1 MPTARTR
8 LAHRI
13 IPLALVVVAIVL
25 VTFSIR
31 AQAQVGSAE
40 AQASDQSVAIQEFAQ
55 RATQPVRDL
64 IGWFGDV
71 RTARQE
77 RDQLAQENAVLR
89 SDLAKAEVNQQD
101 GEELRGLLGYIRSP
115 AFPQTKKYQPRAA
128 RVVARSPSLI
138 SSTVVVDAGDAA
150 GVKVGDP
157 VLAGVT
163 QSADIGGAA
172 LIGRVEQT
180 TPETATISLL
190 SNANVAV
197 GAAVSGR
204 RGADGILQPSA
215 ADPSV
220 LVLGFVRGSSVVRPG
235 DRVITSGFLDP
246 SGRLGSAYPRGLPIG
261 VVSEARQSDANTY
274 KSVLVV
280 PWVDLGSFANVVIL
294 TGSGAGS

>member
-8 LAHRI
+8 LARRI
-13 IPLALVVVAIVL
+13 IPLVLVVLAIVL
-25 VTFSIR
+25 VTFSMR
-31 AQAQVGSAE
+31 AQAQVDAVQS
-40 AQASDQSVAIQEFAQ
+40 QSSDQSVVIQEVVQ

-77 RDQLAQENAVLR
+77 RDQLAEENAVLR

-101 GEELRGLLGYIRSP
+101 GEELRGLLDYVRSP
-115 AFPQTKKYQPRAA
+115 AFPQITNYQPRAA
-128 RVVARSPSLI
+128 RVVARSPSLT
-138 SSTVVVDAGDAA
+138 SSSVVVDAGDAV

-157 VLAGVT
+157 VLVGVA
-163 QSADIGGAA
+163 QSAGIGGAA
-172 LIGRVEQT
+172 LIGRVERT
-180 TPETATISLL
+180 TPETAVVSLL
-190 SNANVAV
+190 SNASVAV
-197 GAAVSGR
+197 GATVSGR

-220 LVLGFVRGSSVVRPG
+220 LVLGFVRGSSVVKPG

-246 SGRLGSAYPRGLPIG
+246 SGKLGSAYPRGLPIG

-280 PWVDLGSFANVVIL
+280 PWVELGSFANVVIL
-294 TGSGAGS
+294 TGAGGAS